1 AGLSVVGEYIPYDG
15 AHIIVVTNDYL
26 KRLAGRQPNAT
37 YLAGLR
43 VSVTKTPVG
52 VQVAYMNP
60 RYFSHAYRIDED
72 LQSIASLLENT
83 LGATESFGAKGLSA
97 KKLKR
102 YQYGF
107 GMEYFDDELEL
118 AKYTSQAEAVAAV
131 DSSLKS
137 GVGGSQFVYRIDIP
151 GVETTVFGV
160 GMSRGMSSD
169 AAVMQVADHNTYKQ
183 TAHLP
188 YELVVQR
195 GRVLALAP
203 RFRIAID
210 FPDLKMTG
218 KHGFTK
224 LMATPD
230 AIRKTLTEVAGGE
243 WIDPVWQA
251 MDSNN

>member
-1 AGLSVVGEYIPYDG
+1 
-15 AHIIVVTNDYL
+15 
-26 KRLAGRQPNAT
+26 
-37 YLAGLR
+37 
-43 VSVTKTPVG
+43 
-52 VQVAYMNP
+52 
-60 RYFSHAYRIDED
+60 
-72 LQSIASLLENT
+72 
-83 LGATESFGAKGLSA
+83 
-97 KKLKR
+97 
-102 YQYGF
+102 
-107 GMEYFDDELEL
+107 
-118 AKYTSQAEAVAAV
+118 
-131 DSSLKS
+131 
-137 GVGGSQFVYRIDIP
+137 
-151 GVETTVFGV
+151 
-160 GMSRGMSSD
+160 MSSD